1 MTYNELVDAIRSFS
15 EIDANVFTPTVVNNF
30 ILFAENR
37 IMRDVDLDCY
47 KEYDTATLY
56 ATSPRVTLPN
66 GFLFARYVQVIPANG
81 DSYYLEQRDVS
92 FMNEYWP
99 DESDTGTPKYYA
111 LWDQNTLMLAPSP
124 NASVGSPIQVELG
137 YFRRTPQL
145 SSTNQTTWL
154 STNAPEALFYACMVE
169 AMSYTKGPDNM
180 LAYYNQRYAD
190 ASQKLAVE
198 QMGRGRR
205 DEFRDGMLRFPLASK
220 SP

>member
-1 MTYNELVDAIRSFS
+1 MTYSELVDAIRSFS
-15 EIDANVFTPTVVNNF
+15 EVDSNVFTATVVNNF

-37 IMRDVDLDCY
+37 IMRDIDLDAF
-47 KEYDTATLY
+47 KEYDTASLT
-56 ATSPRVTLPN
+56 ATSPRVDLPS

-81 DSYYLEQRDVS
+81 DSYYLEQRDVT

-99 DESDTGTPKYYA
+99 DEADTGAPKYYA
-111 LWDQNTLMLAPSP
+111 IWDQNTMMLAPSP
-124 NASVGSPIQVELG
+124 NASVGTPVNIELG
-137 YFRRTPQL
+137 YFRRALQL
-145 SSTNQTTWL
+145 SSTNTSTWL

-180 LAYYNQRYAD
+180 VAYYNQRYSD

-205 DEFRDGMLRFPLASK
+205 DEFRDGALRIPLASK